1 MILKDTTLKKT
12 QMTSKYFKVFETSTS
27 LASRKCNIKLLWYS
41 SYHQQKKSGGG
52 GRQDLIQSLW
62 EGAEVILAVNIVATE
77 TIENRIKIWP
87 SCVLLDTAWRLLS
100 SHRRDTW
107 TPMFVCCCSTFSS
120 WEMKQPRRPSIRWT
134 QEEKVGCRNKGILS
148 AVGNKLN
155 HGTEWSQQLES
166 VTQPKMSQ
174 AREEKYHVSS
184 HTGNLDLCVL
194 KAERGLWPKKRG
206 SALLGREVRVT
217 K

>member
-62 EGAEVILAVNIVATE
+62 EGAEVILAVNKVATE
-77 TIENRIKIWP
+77 TIEKYNKNMTQLCRPGYCLKASVVTP
-87 SCVLLDTAWRLLS
+87 QGYLDA
-100 SHRRDTW
+100 H
-107 TPMFVCCCSTFSS
+107 VCCCSTFSS

-206 SALLGREVRVT
+206 RALLGREVRVT
-217 K
+217 E